1 MSRKVAFVN
10 DMILKTLNQHQQ
22 TVSPDVKKAAN
33 LDDDIS
39 EVLKR
44 RDVNVY
50 DKVKYFSSIY
60 MLRKLYILLK
70 LHLQLLSI
78 QNHRHHFTVMIPL

>member
-1 MSRKVAFVN
+1 MSRNVAFVN

-44 RDVNVY
+44 RDVN
-50 DKVKYFSSIY
+50 

-70 LHLQLLSI
+70 LYLQLLLI
-78 QNHRHHFTVMIPL
+78 ENHRHHFTVMIQL

>member
-50 DKVKYFSSIY
+50 DKAKPLFLQSSTSAVFIC
-60 MLRKLYILLK
+60 
-70 LHLQLLSI
+70 
-78 QNHRHHFTVMIPL
+78 